1 VIASGEKIEM
11 TIPNSEG
18 FLSEASCLPCTP
30 EEEKEIVSSLI
41 READSN
47 MKDGDLYYLIS
58 HRSISLIL

>member
-1 VIASGEKIEM
+1 M

-18 FLSEASCLPCTP
+18 FLSGASCLPCTP
-30 EEEKEIVSSLI
+30 DEEKEIVSSLI

-58 HRSISLIL
+58 HRSIS